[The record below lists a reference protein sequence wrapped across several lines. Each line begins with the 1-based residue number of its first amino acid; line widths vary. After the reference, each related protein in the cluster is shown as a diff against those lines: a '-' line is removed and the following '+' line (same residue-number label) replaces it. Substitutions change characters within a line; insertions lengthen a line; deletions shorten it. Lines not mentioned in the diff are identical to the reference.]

1 MSFASFEFLAFLA
14 ILTLVYF
21 IVPKKV
27 QWIVLLLGSVVFY
40 AFAGLVSFFF
50 LFFAIVISFITVQVL
65 GKRHAALK
73 KYLEDTKD
81 TLTKDERKAYRAKHK
96 NGSLLIVCIGILL
109 LTLSL
114 VYVKYLSGFS
124 FKNGVS
130 FGSGAISFGS
140 TLLEVM
146 GISYYTFISIGY
158 MIDVYREK
166 AAVEKNFFRHAL
178 FVSFFPQLAMGPISR
193 YADTGEQLKTPHS
206 FEAKEAWC
214 GLLRIL
220 WGFFKKLV
228 VADAIAPAIGA
239 IVGKQLGGI
248 YFILLCLFY
257 SIRIYGDF
265 TGGIDIVLG
274 AAQILGIKLPEN
286 FNRPF
291 SSKSTAEYWNRW
303 HMTMGN
309 WFTNYIFYP
318 LSLTKTM
325 QKLSKWGRA
334 KLGVGVGKRLP
345 VYTATIIT
353 WLATGLWH
361 GIAWNFVVWG
371 LLNGVVILIS
381 QELNPLYEKFR
392 AKFPKL
398 WNSAPYQSFMAIRT
412 FLLMSLIRVFDC
424 YCDVPL
430 TFNRFF
436 SIFYTFNIAD
446 IWNGGIMN
454 IKVTATQYIIIAV
467 GIVIMTAVSRLS
479 IKRPLRE
486 TLWEKPILG
495 NAVLALL
502 CIAILVF
509 GSYGL
514 GFDASAFIYGGTFN

>member
-1 MSFASFEFLAFLA
+1 MNFASFEFLAFLA

-21 IVPKKV
+21 LVPKKV

-40 AFAGLVSFFF
+40 AFAGPVSFVF
-50 LFFAIVISFITVQVL
+50 LLFAIVISFVTVQIL
-65 GKRHAALK
+65 GKRHASLK
-73 KYLEDTKD
+73 KYLEDTKE

-96 NGSLLIVCIGILL
+96 NGSLLVVCLGILL
-109 LTLSL
+109 LTVSL
-114 VYVKYLSGFS
+114 VYVKYLSGFINS
-124 FKNGVS
+124 ALS
-130 FGSGAISFGS
+130 FGSGAISFGG

-166 AAVEKNFFRHAL
+166 AAVERNFFRHAL

-193 YADTGEQLKTPHS
+193 YADTGEQLKVSHS
-206 FEAKEAWC
+206 FDAKEAWC

-228 VADAIAPAIGA
+228 VADAIAPAIGY
-239 IVGKQLGGI
+239 IVSEKLGGI

-257 SIRIYGDF
+257 SVRIYGDF

-274 AAQILGIKLPEN
+274 SAQILGIKLPEN

-334 KLGVGVGKRLP
+334 KLGVGIGKRLP

-361 GIAWNFVVWG
+361 GFAWNFVVWG
-371 LLNGVVILIS
+371 LLNGIVILIS

-392 AKFPKL
+392 ARFPKL
-398 WNSAPYQSFMAIRT
+398 WHSAPYQSFMAIRT

-436 SIFYTFNIAD
+436 SVFYTFNIAD

-454 IKVTATQYIIIAV
+454 LNVTGTQYIVIAV
-467 GIVIMTAVSRLS
+467 GILIMTAVSRLS
-479 IKRPLRE
+479 IKKPLRE
-486 TLWEKPILG
+486 TLWEKPVLG
-495 NAVLALL
+495 NVIMALL

>member
-21 IVPKKV
+21 LVPKKA
-27 QWIVLLLGSVVFY
+27 QWIVLLIGSVIFY
-40 AFAGLVSFFF
+40 AFAGFVSFAF
-50 LFFAIVISFITVQVL
+50 LLIAVVVSYLTVQIL
-65 GKRHAALK
+65 GKRQAALK
-73 KYLEDTKD
+73 KYLEDTKE

-96 NGSLLIVCIGILL
+96 NGSLAILCVGIFIMLAA
-109 LTLSL
+109 L
-114 VYVKYLSGFS
+114 VYVKYLSSYIGFKVTDS
-124 FKNGVS
+124 GVS
-130 FGSGAISFGS
+130 FGKYA
-140 TLLEVM
+140 LEIM

-166 AAVEKNFFRHAL
+166 AAVERNFFRHAL

-193 YADTGEQLKTPHS
+193 YADTGEQLKAAHS
-206 FEAKEAWC
+206 FDGKEAWC

-228 VADAIAPAIGA
+228 VADAIAPAIGY
-239 IVGKQLGGI
+239 IVSNKLGGV
-248 YFILLCLFY
+248 YFFLLCIFY

-318 LSLTKTM
+318 LSLTKGM

-334 KLGVGVGKRLP
+334 HLGTGIGKRLP
-345 VYTATIIT
+345 VYTATVVT

-371 LLNGVVILIS
+371 LLNGVIILIS

-392 AKFPKL
+392 AGFPKL
-398 WNSAPYQSFMAIRT
+398 WNSAPYQAFMAVRT
-412 FLLMSLIRVFDC
+412 FLLMSLVRVFDC

-430 TFNRFF
+430 TFDRFF
-436 SIFYTFNIAD
+436 STFYTFNIGEALG
-446 IWNGGIMN
+446 GGILGLN
-454 IKVTATQYIIIAV
+454 VSLVQYIVIAV
-467 GIVIMTAVSRLS
+467 GIVIMTAVSRLG
-479 IKRPLRE
+479 KDKPLRE
-486 TLWEKPILG
+486 KLWERPVLG
-495 NAVLALL
+495 NAIMALL

-509 GSYGL
+509 GCYGL
-514 GFDASAFIYGGTFN
+514 GYDASAFIYGGTFN

>member
-14 ILTLVYF
+14 ILTLIYF
-21 IVPKKV
+21 LVPKKA
-27 QWIVLLLGSVVFY
+27 QWIVLLAGSVIFY
-40 AFAGLVSFFF
+40 AFAGFVSFFF
-50 LFFAIVISFITVQVL
+50 LIFAIVISFITVQVL

-73 KYLEDTKD
+73 KYLEDTKE

-96 NGSLLIVCIGILL
+96 NGSLLILCIGILVM
-109 LTLSL
+109 TAAL
-114 VYVKYLSGFS
+114 VYVKYLSAFIGFEITER
-124 FKNGVS
+124 GVS
-130 FGSGAISFGS
+130 FGKHA
-140 TLLEVM
+140 LEVM

-193 YADTGEQLKTPHS
+193 YADTGEQLKTAHS
-206 FEAKEAWC
+206 FDAKDAWC
-214 GLLRIL
+214 GLIRIL

-228 VADAIAPAIGA
+228 VADAIAPAIGY
-239 IVGKQLGGI
+239 IVREELGGV
-248 YFILLCLFY
+248 YFFLLCIFY

-265 TGGIDIVLG
+265 TGGMDIIIG
-274 AAQILGIKLPEN
+274 SAQILGIKLPEN

-334 KLGVGVGKRLP
+334 KLGVGIGKRLP

-371 LLNGVVILIS
+371 LLNGVIILIS

-398 WNSAPYQSFMAIRT
+398 WNSAPYQSFMAVRT
-412 FLLMSLIRVFDC
+412 FLLMSLVRVFDC
-424 YCDVPL
+424 YGNVPM

-436 SIFYTFNIAD
+436 STFYTFNIGE
-446 IWNGGIMN
+446 IFKGGLLELN
-454 IKVTATQYIIIAV
+454 IGLTQYIVIVV
-467 GIVIMTAVSRLS
+467 GIVIMSIVSRLG
-479 IKRPLRE
+479 KDKPLRE
-486 TLWEKPILG
+486 KLWERPVLG
-495 NAVLALL
+495 NVILALL

-514 GFDASAFIYGGTFN
+514 GYDASAFIYQDLFN

>member
-1 MSFASFEFLAFLA
+1 MNFASFEFLAFLA

-21 IVPKKV
+21 VVPKKV

-40 AFAGLVSFFF
+40 AFAGPVSFVF
-50 LFFAIVISFITVQVL
+50 LLFAIVISFVTVQIL
-65 GKRHAALK
+65 GKRHEALK
-73 KYLEDTKD
+73 KYLEDTKE

-96 NGSLLIVCIGILL
+96 NGSLLVVCLGILL
-109 LTLSL
+109 LTVSL
-114 VYVKYLSGFS
+114 IYVKYLSGFS
-124 FKNGVS
+124 FKNG
-130 FGSGAISFGS
+130 ISFGS

-166 AAVEKNFFRHAL
+166 AAVERNFFRHAL

-193 YADTGEQLKTPHS
+193 YADTGEQLKVSHS
-206 FEAKEAWC
+206 FDAKEAWC

-228 VADAIAPAIGA
+228 VADAIAPAIGY
-239 IVGKQLGGI
+239 IVSEKLGGI

-257 SIRIYGDF
+257 SVRIYGDF
-265 TGGIDIVLG
+265 TGGIDIVIG
-274 AAQILGIKLPEN
+274 SAQILGIKLPEN

-334 KLGVGVGKRLP
+334 KLGVGIGKRLP

-361 GIAWNFVVWG
+361 GFAWNFVVWG
-371 LLNGVVILIS
+371 LLNGLVILVS

-392 AKFPKL
+392 AHFPKL
-398 WNSAPYQSFMAIRT
+398 WHSAPYQSFMAIRT

-436 SIFYTFNIAD
+436 SVFYTFNIAD

-454 IKVTATQYIIIAV
+454 LNVTGTQYIVIAG
-467 GIVIMTAVSRLS
+467 GILIMTAVSRLS
-479 IKRPLRE
+479 IKKPLRE
-486 TLWEKPILG
+486 TLWEKPVLG
-495 NAVLALL
+495 NVIMALL

>member
-1 MSFASFEFLAFLA
+1 MNFASFEFLAFLA

-27 QWIVLLLGSVVFY
+27 QWIVLLLGSVIFY
-40 AFAGLVSFFF
+40 AFAGPVSFCF
-50 LFFAIVISFITVQVL
+50 LLFAIIISFVTVQIL
-65 GKRHAALK
+65 GKRQTALK
-73 KYLEDTKD
+73 KYLEDTKE
-81 TLTKDERKAYRAKHK
+81 TLSKDERKAYRAKHK
-96 NGSLLIVCIGILL
+96 NGSLLVVCLGLLL
-109 LTLSL
+109 LTASL
-114 VYVKYLSGFS
+114 VYVKYLSGF
-124 FKNGVS
+124 KITQNG
-130 FGSGAISFGS
+130 ISFGS
-140 TLLEVM
+140 AALEIM

-166 AAVEKNFFRHAL
+166 AAVERNFFRHAL

-193 YADTGEQLKTPHS
+193 YGDTGEQLKAPHS
-206 FEAKEAWC
+206 FDAKNAWC

-228 VADAIAPAIGA
+228 VADAIAPAIGY
-239 IVGKQLGGI
+239 IVSEKLGGI
-248 YFILLCLFY
+248 YFVLLCLFY

-274 AAQILGIKLPEN
+274 SAQILGIKLPEN
-286 FNRPF
+286 F
-291 SSKSTAEYWNRW
+291 NRW

-334 KLGVGVGKRLP
+334 KLGVGIGKRLP

-361 GIAWNFVVWG
+361 GFAWNFVVWG
-371 LLNGVVILIS
+371 LLNGLVILVS

-392 AKFPKL
+392 ARFPKL

-436 SIFYTFNIAD
+436 SVFYTFNVSD
-446 IWNGGIMN
+446 IFNGGIMN
-454 IKVTATQYIIIAV
+454 LNVTGTQYIVIAV
-467 GIVIMTAVSRLS
+467 GILIMTAVSRLS
-479 IKRPLRE
+479 IKQPLRE
-486 TLWEKPILG
+486 TLWEKPVLG
-495 NAVLALL
+495 NALMALL

>member
-1 MSFASFEFLAFLA
+1 MSFASFEFLAFLGV
-14 ILTLVYF
+14 LTLVYF
-21 IVPKKV
+21 LVPKKV
-27 QWIVLLLGSVVFY
+27 QWIVLLIGSVIFY

-50 LFFAIVISFITVQVL
+50 LLAAIVISFITVQIL
-65 GKRHAALK
+65 GKRSESLG
-73 KYLEDTKD
+73 KYLEETKT
-81 TLTKDERKAYRAKHK
+81 TLSKDERKAYRAKHK
-96 NGSLLIVCIGILL
+96 KGSLAVVCVGIAIMLAA
-109 LTLSL
+109 L
-114 VYVKYLSGFS
+114 VYVKYLSGF
-124 FKNGVS
+124 KMTAQG
-130 FGSGAISFGS
+130 ISFGAFAI
-140 TLLEVM
+140 EVM

-166 AAVEKNFFRHAL
+166 AAVEHNFFRHAL

-193 YADTGEQLKTPHS
+193 YADTGEQLKATHS
-206 FEAKEAWC
+206 FDGKEAWC
-214 GLLRIL
+214 GLLRIF

-239 IVGKQLGGI
+239 IVSQKLGGI
-248 YFILLCLFY
+248 YFILICLFY

-265 TGGIDIVLG
+265 TGGMDIIIG
-274 AAQILGIKLPEN
+274 SAQILGIKLPEN
-286 FNRPF
+286 FNCPF

-318 LSLTKTM
+318 LSLTKGM

-334 KLGVGVGKRLP
+334 HLGTGIGKRLP

-371 LLNGVVILIS
+371 LLNGVIILIS

-392 AKFPKL
+392 ARFPKL
-398 WNSAPYQSFMAIRT
+398 WNSALYQSFMAVRT

-424 YCDVPL
+424 YGNVPM
-430 TFNRFF
+430 TFDRFF
-436 SIFYTFNIAD
+436 STFYTFNISE
-446 IWNGGIMN
+446 IFTGGLETLN
-454 IKVTATQYIIIAV
+454 VNYTQYIVIAV
-467 GIVIMTAVSRLS
+467 GIVIMSVVSRLS
-479 IKRPLRE
+479 KKKSLRE

-495 NAVLALL
+495 NAVMALL

-514 GFDASAFIYGGTFN
+514 GYDASGFIYQDLFN

>member
-21 IVPKKV
+21 LVPKKA

-40 AFAGLVSFFF
+40 AFAGPVSFFF
-50 LFFAIVISFITVQVL
+50 LFFAIVISFITVQIL
-65 GKRHAALK
+65 GKRQTALK
-73 KYLEDTKD
+73 KYLEDTKE
-81 TLTKDERKAYRAKHK
+81 TLSKDERKAYRAKHK
-96 NGSLLIVCIGILL
+96 NGSLLILCIGIFVM
-109 LTLSL
+109 TASL
-114 VYVKYLSGFS
+114 VYVKYLSSMIGF
-124 FKNGVS
+124 KITARG
-130 FGSGAISFGS
+130 ISFGKYA
-140 TLLEVM
+140 LEIM

-166 AAVEKNFFRHAL
+166 AAVERNFFRHAL

-193 YADTGEQLKTPHS
+193 YADTGEQLKAAHS
-206 FEAKEAWC
+206 FDSKEAWC

-228 VADAIAPAIGA
+228 VADAIAPAIGY
-239 IVGKQLGGI
+239 IVGEKLGGI

-334 KLGVGVGKRLP
+334 KLGTGVGKRLP
-345 VYTATIIT
+345 VYTATVIT

-381 QELNPLYEKFR
+381 QELSPLYEKFR
-392 AKFPKL
+392 ARFPKL

-436 SIFYTFNIAD
+436 SIFYTFNIAE
-446 IWNGGIMN
+446 IWNGGILD
-454 IKVTATQYIIIAV
+454 IKVTATQYIVIAV
-467 GIVIMTAVSRLS
+467 GILIMTAVSRLS
-479 IKRPLRE
+479 IKKPLRE
-486 TLWEKPILG
+486 VLWEKPILG
-495 NAVLALL
+495 NAVMALL

>member
-1 MSFASFEFLAFLA
+1 MNFASFEFLAFLA
-14 ILTLVYF
+14 VLTLVYF
-21 IVPKKV
+21 LVPKKV

-40 AFAGLVSFFF
+40 AFAGPVSFIF
-50 LFFAIVISFITVQVL
+50 LLFAIVISYVTVQIL
-65 GKRHAALK
+65 GKRIEALK
-73 KYLEDTKD
+73 QYLEETKT
-81 TLTKDERKAYRAKHK
+81 TLSKDERKAYRAKHK
-96 NGSLLIVCIGILL
+96 NTSLLILCVGIFVM
-109 LTLSL
+109 TLSL
-114 VYVKYLSGFS
+114 VYVKYLSSMIGF
-124 FKNGVS
+124 KITERG
-130 FGSGAISFGS
+130 ISFGKYA
-140 TLLEVM
+140 LEIM

-158 MIDVYREK
+158 MIDVYRER
-166 AAVEKNFFRHAL
+166 AAVERNFFRHAL

-193 YADTGEQLKTPHS
+193 YADTGEQLKATHS
-206 FEAKEAWC
+206 FDAKEAWC
-214 GLLRIL
+214 GFLRIL

-228 VADAIAPAIGA
+228 IADAIAPAIGY
-239 IVGKQLGGI
+239 IVSQKLGGI

-318 LSLTKTM
+318 LSLTKSM

-334 KLGVGVGKRLP
+334 KLGTGVGKRLP

-430 TFNRFF
+430 TFDRFF
-436 SIFYTFNIAD
+436 SVFYTFNIAD
-446 IWNGGIMN
+446 IWNGGILD
-454 IKVTATQYIIIAV
+454 IKVTATQYIVIAV
-467 GIVIMTAVSRLS
+467 GILIMTAVSRLS
-479 IKRPLRE
+479 IKKPLRE
-486 TLWEKPILG
+486 VLWEKPLLG
-495 NAVLALL
+495 NAIMALL
-502 CIAILVF
+502 CIAILIF

>member
-40 AFAGLVSFFF
+40 AFAGPVSFGF

-96 NGSLLIVCIGILL
+96 NGSLLILCIGILVM
-109 LTLSL
+109 TASL
-114 VYVKYLSGFS
+114 VYVKYLSSFIGF
-124 FKNGVS
+124 KITERG
-130 FGSGAISFGS
+130 ISFGKYA
-140 TLLEVM
+140 LEIM

-166 AAVEKNFFRHAL
+166 AAVERNFFRHAL

-193 YADTGEQLKTPHS
+193 YADTGEQLKATHS
-206 FEAKEAWC
+206 FDAKEAWC

-228 VADAIAPAIGA
+228 IADAIAPAIGY
-239 IVGKQLGGI
+239 IVGEKLGGI

-334 KLGVGVGKRLP
+334 HLGTGIGKRLP

-446 IWNGGIMN
+446 IWNGGILN
-454 IKVTATQYIIIAV
+454 IKVTATQYTVIAV
-467 GIVIMTAVSRLS
+467 GILIMTAVSRLS
-479 IKRPLRE
+479 IKRSLRE

-495 NAVLALL
+495 NAIMALL

>member
-1 MSFASFEFLAFLA
+1 MNFASFEFLAFLA

-21 IVPKKV
+21 VVPRKV
-27 QWIVLLLGSVVFY
+27 QWIVLLLGSVIFY
-40 AFAGLVSFFF
+40 AFAGPVSFCF
-50 LFFAIVISFITVQVL
+50 LLFAIVISFVTVQIL
-65 GKRHAALK
+65 GKRQTALK
-73 KYLEDTKD
+73 KYLEDTKE
-81 TLTKDERKAYRAKHK
+81 TLSKDERKAYRAKHK
-96 NGSLLIVCIGILL
+96 NGSLLVVCLGILL
-109 LTLSL
+109 LTASL
-114 VYVKYLSGFS
+114 VYVKYLSGFINS
-124 FKNGVS
+124 
-130 FGSGAISFGS
+130 AISFGS
-140 TLLEVM
+140 LAIEVM

-166 AAVEKNFFRHAL
+166 AAVERNFFRHAL

-193 YADTGEQLKTPHS
+193 YGDTGEQLKAHHS
-206 FEAKEAWC
+206 FDAKNAWC

-228 VADAIAPAIGA
+228 VADAIAPAIGL
-239 IVGKQLGGI
+239 IVKDKLGGI

-274 AAQILGIKLPEN
+274 SAQILGIKLPEN

-334 KLGVGVGKRLP
+334 KLGVGIGKRLP

-361 GIAWNFVVWG
+361 GFAWNFVVWG
-371 LLNGVVILIS
+371 LLNGLVILVS

-392 AKFPKL
+392 ARFPKL

-436 SIFYTFNIAD
+436 SIFYTFNVGD
-446 IWNGGIMN
+446 IFNGGIMDLN
-454 IKVTATQYIIIAV
+454 VTGTQYIVIAV
-467 GIVIMTAVSRLS
+467 GILTMTAVSRLS
-479 IKRPLRE
+479 IKQPLRE
-486 TLWEKPILG
+486 TLWEKPVLG
-495 NAVLALL
+495 NALMALL

>member
-21 IVPKKV
+21 VVPKKV
-27 QWIVLLLGSVVFY
+27 QWIALLLGSVVFY
-40 AFAGLVSFFF
+40 AFAGPVSFCF
-50 LFFAIVISFITVQVL
+50 LLFAIVISYITVQIL
-65 GKRHAALK
+65 GKRQTALK

-81 TLTKDERKAYRAKHK
+81 TLSKDERKAYRAKHK
-96 NGSLLIVCIGILL
+96 NGSLLRLCIGILL
-109 LTLSL
+109 MTATL
-114 VYVKYLSGFS
+114 VYAKYLSSFIGF
-124 FKNGVS
+124 KVTDRG
-130 FGSGAISFGS
+130 ISFGKYA
-140 TLLEVM
+140 LEIM

-166 AAVEKNFFRHAL
+166 AAIERNFFRHAL

-193 YADTGEQLKTPHS
+193 YGDTGEQLRAPHY
-206 FEAKEAWC
+206 FDAKNAWC

-228 VADAIAPAIGA
+228 VADAIAPAIGL
-239 IVGKQLGGI
+239 IVKDKLGGI
-248 YFILLCLFY
+248 YFVLLCLFY

-334 KLGVGVGKRLP
+334 KLGVGIGKRLP

-361 GIAWNFVVWG
+361 GFAWNFVVWG
-371 LLNGVVILIS
+371 LLNGLVILVS

-392 AKFPKL
+392 ARFPEL
-398 WNSAPYQSFMAIRT
+398 WHSAPYQSFMAIRT

-430 TFNRFF
+430 TFDRFF
-436 SIFYTFNIAD
+436 SVFYTFNIGD
-446 IWNGGIMN
+446 IFNGGIMDLN
-454 IKVTATQYIIIAV
+454 VTGTQYIVIAV
-467 GIVIMTAVSRLS
+467 GILIMTAVSRLS
-479 IKRPLRE
+479 IKQPLRE
-486 TLWEKPILG
+486 TLWEKPVLG
-495 NAVLALL
+495 NAIMALL

>member
-1 MSFASFEFLAFLA
+1 MNFASFEFLAFLA

-21 IVPKKV
+21 VVPKKV

-40 AFAGLVSFFF
+40 AFAGPVSFVF
-50 LFFAIVISFITVQVL
+50 LLFAIVISYVTVQIL

-73 KYLEDTKD
+73 KYLEDTKE

-96 NGSLLIVCIGILL
+96 NGSLLVVCLGILL
-109 LTLSL
+109 LTASL
-114 VYVKYLSGFS
+114 VYVKYLSGFINS
-124 FKNGVS
+124 ALS
-130 FGSGAISFGS
+130 FGG

-166 AAVEKNFFRHAL
+166 AAVERNFFRHAL

-193 YADTGEQLKTPHS
+193 YADTGEQLKAPHS
-206 FEAKEAWC
+206 FDAKEAWC

-228 VADAIAPAIGA
+228 VADAIAPAIGY
-239 IVGKQLGGI
+239 IVSEKLGGI

-257 SIRIYGDF
+257 SVRIYGDF

-274 AAQILGIKLPEN
+274 SAQILGIKLPEN

-309 WFTNYIFYP
+309 WFTDYIFYP
-318 LSLTKTM
+318 LSLTKMM

-334 KLGVGVGKRLP
+334 KLGVGIGKRLP

-361 GIAWNFVVWG
+361 GFAWNFVVWG
-371 LLNGVVILIS
+371 LLNGLVILVS

-392 AKFPKL
+392 ARFPKL
-398 WNSAPYQSFMAIRT
+398 WHSAPYQSFMAIRT

-436 SIFYTFNIAD
+436 SVFYTFNIAD

-454 IKVTATQYIIIAV
+454 LNVTGTQYIVIAV
-467 GIVIMTAVSRLS
+467 GIVVMTVVSRLS
-479 IKRPLRE
+479 IKKPLRE
-486 TLWEKPILG
+486 TLWEKPVLG
-495 NAVLALL
+495 NVIMALL

>member
-1 MSFASFEFLAFLA
+1 MNFASFEFLAFLT

-21 IVPKKV
+21 LVPKKA

-40 AFAGLVSFFF
+40 AFAGFVSFFF
-50 LFFAIVISFITVQVL
+50 LIFAIVISFVTVQIL
-65 GKRHAALK
+65 GKRQISLK
-73 KYLEDTKD
+73 KYLEDTKA
-81 TLTKDERKAYRAKHK
+81 TLTKEERKAYRAKHK
-96 NGSLLIVCIGILL
+96 NGSLLILCIGILIM
-109 LTLSL
+109 TLAL
-114 VYVKYLSGFS
+114 VYVKYLSSMIGF
-124 FKNGVS
+124 KITD
-130 FGSGAISFGS
+130 SGISFGAYA
-140 TLLEVM
+140 LEVM

-166 AAVEKNFFRHAL
+166 AAVEHNFFRHAL

-206 FEAKEAWC
+206 FSAKEAWC

-228 VADAIAPAIGA
+228 VADAIAPAIGF
-239 IVGKQLGGI
+239 IVGEKLGGV

-303 HMTMGN
+303 HITMGN

-318 LSLTKTM
+318 LSLTKGM

-334 KLGVGVGKRLP
+334 KLGTGIGKRLP
-345 VYTATIIT
+345 VYTATVIT

-361 GIAWNFVVWG
+361 GFAWNFVVWG

-436 SIFYTFNIAD
+436 SVFYTFNIGE
-446 IWNGGIMN
+446 IFKGGLTDLE
-454 IKVTATQYIIIAV
+454 VSTTQYIVIAV
-467 GIVIMTAVSRLS
+467 GILIMTAVSRLG
-479 IKRPLRE
+479 KDKPLRE
-486 TLWEKPILG
+486 KLWEKPLLG
-495 NAVLALL
+495 NAIMALL

>member
-1 MSFASFEFLAFLA
+1 MNFASFEFLAFLA
-14 ILTLVYF
+14 ILTLIYF

-27 QWIVLLLGSVVFY
+27 QWIVLLLGSVIFY
-40 AFAGLVSFFF
+40 AFAGPVSFCF
-50 LFFAIVISFITVQVL
+50 LLFAIVISFVTVQIL
-65 GKRHAALK
+65 GKRQTALK
-73 KYLEDTKD
+73 RYLEDTKE
-81 TLTKDERKAYRAKHK
+81 TLSKDERKAYRAKHK
-96 NGSLLIVCIGILL
+96 NGSLLVVCIGILL
-109 LTLSL
+109 LTASL
-114 VYVKYLSGFS
+114 VYVKYLSGF
-124 FKNGVS
+124 KITQNG
-130 FGSGAISFGS
+130 ISFGS
-140 TLLEVM
+140 AALEIM

-166 AAVEKNFFRHAL
+166 AAVERNFFRHAL

-193 YADTGEQLKTPHS
+193 YGDTGEQLKAHHS
-206 FEAKEAWC
+206 FDAKNAWC
-214 GLLRIL
+214 GLIRIL

-228 VADAIAPAIGA
+228 VADAIAPAIGY
-239 IVGKQLGGI
+239 IVSEKLGGI
-248 YFILLCLFY
+248 YFVLLCLFY

-274 AAQILGIKLPEN
+274 SAQILGIKLPEN

-334 KLGVGVGKRLP
+334 KLGVGIGKRLP

-361 GIAWNFVVWG
+361 GFAWNFVVWG
-371 LLNGVVILIS
+371 LLNGLVILVS

-392 AKFPKL
+392 ARFPKL

-436 SIFYTFNIAD
+436 SIFYTFNVSD
-446 IWNGGIMN
+446 IFNGGIMN
-454 IKVTATQYIIIAV
+454 LIVTGTQYIVIAV
-467 GIVIMTAVSRLS
+467 GILIMTAVSRLS
-479 IKRPLRE
+479 FKQPLRE
-486 TLWEKPILG
+486 TLWEKPVLG
-495 NAVLALL
+495 NALMALL
-502 CIAILVF
+502 CIAILIF

>member
-1 MSFASFEFLAFLA
+1 M
-14 ILTLVYF
+14 
-21 IVPKKV
+21 IVE
-27 QWIVLLLGSVVFY
+27 
-40 AFAGLVSFFF
+40 
-50 LFFAIVISFITVQVL
+50 
-65 GKRHAALK
+65 H
-73 KYLEDTKD
+73 
-81 TLTKDERKAYRAKHK
+81 
-96 NGSLLIVCIGILL
+96 
-109 LTLSL
+109 
-114 VYVKYLSGFS
+114 
-124 FKNGVS
+124 
-130 FGSGAISFGS
+130 
-140 TLLEVM
+140 
-146 GISYYTFISIGY
+146 
-158 MIDVYREK
+158 
-166 AAVEKNFFRHAL
+166 
-178 FVSFFPQLAMGPISR
+178 R
-193 YADTGEQLKTPHS
+193 YK
-206 FEAKEAWC
+206 
-214 GLLRIL
+214 
-220 WGFFKKLV
+220 FFKKLV
-228 VADAIAPAIGA
+228 VADAIAPAIGY
-239 IVGKQLGGI
+239 IVSEKLGGI
-248 YFILLCLFY
+248 YFVLLCLFY

-274 AAQILGIKLPEN
+274 SAQILGIKLPEN

-334 KLGVGVGKRLP
+334 KLGVGIGKRLP

-361 GIAWNFVVWG
+361 GFAWNFVVWG
-371 LLNGVVILIS
+371 LLNGLVILVS

-392 AKFPKL
+392 ARFPKL

-436 SIFYTFNIAD
+436 SVFYTFNVSD
-446 IWNGGIMN
+446 IFNGGIMN
-454 IKVTATQYIIIAV
+454 LNVTGTQYIVIAV
-467 GIVIMTAVSRLS
+467 GILIMTAVSRLS
-479 IKRPLRE
+479 IKQPLRE
-486 TLWEKPILG
+486 TLWEKPVLG
-495 NAVLALL
+495 NALMALL

>member
-1 MSFASFEFLAFLA
+1 M
-14 ILTLVYF
+14 
-21 IVPKKV
+21 PKKA

-40 AFAGLVSFFF
+40 AFAGPVSFFF
-50 LFFAIVISFITVQVL
+50 LFFAIVISFITVQIL
-65 GKRHAALK
+65 GKRQTALK
-73 KYLEDTKD
+73 KYLEDTKE
-81 TLTKDERKAYRAKHK
+81 TLSKDERKAYRAKHK
-96 NGSLLIVCIGILL
+96 NGSLLILCIGIFVM
-109 LTLSL
+109 TASL
-114 VYVKYLSGFS
+114 VYVKYLSSMIGF
-124 FKNGVS
+124 KITARG
-130 FGSGAISFGS
+130 ISFGKYA
-140 TLLEVM
+140 LEIM

-166 AAVEKNFFRHAL
+166 AAVERNFFRHAL

-193 YADTGEQLKTPHS
+193 YADTGEQLKAAHS
-206 FEAKEAWC
+206 FDSKEAWC

-228 VADAIAPAIGA
+228 VADAIAPAIGY
-239 IVGKQLGGI
+239 IVGEKLGGI

-334 KLGVGVGKRLP
+334 KLGTGVGKRLP
-345 VYTATIIT
+345 VYTATVIT

-381 QELNPLYEKFR
+381 QELSPLYEKFR
-392 AKFPKL
+392 ARFPKL

-436 SIFYTFNIAD
+436 SIFYTFNIAE
-446 IWNGGIMN
+446 IWNGGILD
-454 IKVTATQYIIIAV
+454 IKVTATQYIVIAV
-467 GIVIMTAVSRLS
+467 GILIMTAVSRLS
-479 IKRPLRE
+479 IKKPLRE
-486 TLWEKPILG
+486 VLWEKPILG
-495 NAVLALL
+495 NAVMALL

>member
-21 IVPKKV
+21 LVPKKA

-40 AFAGLVSFFF
+40 AFAGPVSFFF
-50 LFFAIVISFITVQVL
+50 LFFAVVISYITVQIL
-65 GKRHAALK
+65 GKRQAALK

-81 TLTKDERKAYRAKHK
+81 TLSKDERKAYRAKHK
-96 NGSLLIVCIGILL
+96 NGSLLLLCVGIVVM
-109 LTLSL
+109 TASL
-114 VYVKYLSGFS
+114 VYVKYLSSFIGF
-124 FKNGVS
+124 KITERG
-130 FGSGAISFGS
+130 ISFGKYA
-140 TLLEVM
+140 LEIM

-166 AAVEKNFFRHAL
+166 AAVEHNFFRHAL

-193 YADTGEQLKTPHS
+193 YGDTGEQLKAPHS
-206 FEAKEAWC
+206 FDAKEAWC

-228 VADAIAPAIGA
+228 IADAIAPAIGA
-239 IVGKQLGGI
+239 IVAKPLGGI
-248 YFILLCLFY
+248 YFVMLCIFY

-334 KLGVGVGKRLP
+334 KLGVGIGKRLP

-371 LLNGVVILIS
+371 LLNGVVILVS

-398 WNSAPYQSFMAIRT
+398 WHSAPYQSFMAVRT

-430 TFNRFF
+430 TFKRFF
-436 SIFYTFNIAD
+436 SIFYTFNIGE
-446 IWNGGIMN
+446 IFKGGID
-454 IKVTATQYIIIAV
+454 KLLGVSYTQYIVIAI

-479 IKRPLRE
+479 IKKPLRE
-486 TLWEKPILG
+486 ALWEKPVLG
-495 NAVLALL
+495 NAIMALL

>member
-1 MSFASFEFLAFLA
+1 MNFASFEFLAFLA
-14 ILTLVYF
+14 VLTLVYF
-21 IVPKKV
+21 LVPKNV

-40 AFAGLVSFFF
+40 AFAGPVSFFF
-50 LFFAIVISFITVQVL
+50 LLFAIVISYVTVQIL
-65 GKRHAALK
+65 GKRIEALK
-73 KYLEDTKD
+73 KYLEETKT
-81 TLTKDERKAYRAKHK
+81 TLSKDERKAYRAKHK
-96 NGSLLIVCIGILL
+96 NTSLLILCIGIFVM
-109 LTLSL
+109 TLSL
-114 VYVKYLSGFS
+114 VYVKYLSSMIGF
-124 FKNGVS
+124 KITERG
-130 FGSGAISFGS
+130 ISFGKYA
-140 TLLEVM
+140 LEIM

-158 MIDVYREK
+158 MIDVYRER
-166 AAVEKNFFRHAL
+166 AAVERNFFRHAL

-193 YADTGEQLKTPHS
+193 YADTGEQLKATHS
-206 FEAKEAWC
+206 FDAKEAWC

-228 VADAIAPAIGA
+228 IADAIAPAIGY
-239 IVGKQLGGI
+239 IVSQKLGGI
-248 YFILLCLFY
+248 YFVLLCLFY

-325 QKLSKWGRA
+325 QKLSKWGRV
-334 KLGVGVGKRLP
+334 KLGTGVGKRLP

-381 QELNPLYEKFR
+381 QELNPLYERFR
-392 AKFPKL
+392 ARFLKL
-398 WNSAPYQSFMAIRT
+398 WNSAPYQSFMAVRT

-430 TFNRFF
+430 TFDRFF
-436 SIFYTFNIAD
+436 STFYTFNIGE
-446 IWNGGIMN
+446 IFNGGLLGLN
-454 IKVTATQYIIIAV
+454 VSLTQYIVIAV
-467 GIVIMTAVSRLS
+467 GIVVMTAVSRLS
-479 IKRPLRE
+479 VKKPLRE
-486 TLWEKPILG
+486 VLWEKPILG
-495 NAVLALL
+495 NAIMAIL

>member
-1 MSFASFEFLAFLA
+1 MNFASFEFLAFLGV
-14 ILTLVYF
+14 LTLVYF
-21 IVPKKV
+21 LVPKKT
-27 QWIVLLLGSVVFY
+27 QWIVLLIGSMVFY
-40 AFAGLVSFFF
+40 AFAGFVSFFF
-50 LFFAIVISFITVQVL
+50 LLAAIVVSFVTVQIL
-65 GKRHAALK
+65 GKRIESLK
-73 KYLEDTKD
+73 KYLEETKT
-81 TLTKDERKAYRAKHK
+81 TLSKDERKAYRAKHK
-96 NGSLLIVCIGILL
+96 NGSLLIVCIGILIM
-109 LTLSL
+109 TAAL
-114 VYVKYLSGFS
+114 VYVKYLSGIRITA
-124 FKNGVS
+124 KG
-130 FGSGAISFGS
+130 ISFGE
-140 TLLEVM
+140 LAIEVM

-193 YADTGEQLKTPHS
+193 YADTGEQLKAPHN
-206 FEAKEAWC
+206 FDGKDAWC

-220 WGFFKKLV
+220 WGFFKKLL
-228 VADAIAPAIGA
+228 VADAIAPAIGY
-239 IVGKQLGGI
+239 IVGEELGGI

-274 AAQILGIKLPEN
+274 SAQILGIKLPEN

-318 LSLTKTM
+318 LSLTKGM

-334 KLGVGVGKRLP
+334 HLGTGIGKRLP

-361 GIAWNFVVWG
+361 GFAWNFVVWG
-371 LLNGVVILIS
+371 LLNGLVILIS

-392 AKFPKL
+392 AKFSKL

-424 YCDVPL
+424 YCNVPL
-430 TFNRFF
+430 TFDRFF
-436 SIFYTFNIAD
+436 STFYTFNVGEIFT
-446 IWNGGIMN
+446 GGLT
-454 IKVTATQYIIIAV
+454 KLGVTSTQYIVIAV
-467 GIVIMTAVSRLS
+467 GIVIMTVVSRLS
-479 IKRPLRE
+479 IKKSLRE
-486 TLWEKPILG
+486 TLWEKPVLG
-495 NAVLALL
+495 NAIMALL

-509 GSYGL
+509 GCYGL
-514 GFDASAFIYGGTFN
+514 GYDASAFIYGGTFN

>member
-1 MSFASFEFLAFLA
+1 MNFASFEFLAFLA

-40 AFAGLVSFFF
+40 AFAGFVSFFF
-50 LFFAIVISFITVQVL
+50 LIFAIVVSFVTVQIL
-65 GKRHAALK
+65 GKRSEELK
-73 KYLEDTKD
+73 RYLEETKT
-81 TLTKDERKAYRAKHK
+81 TLPKEERKAYRAKHK
-96 NGSLLIVCIGILL
+96 NGSLLVVCIGILL
-109 LTLSL
+109 LTVAL
-114 VYVKYLSGFS
+114 VYVKYLSSYIGF
-124 FKNGVS
+124 KITERG
-130 FGSGAISFGS
+130 ISLGKYAF
-140 TLLEVM
+140 EIM

-166 AAVEKNFFRHAL
+166 AAVERNFFRHAL

-193 YADTGEQLKTPHS
+193 YADTGEQLKVSHS
-206 FEAKEAWC
+206 FDAKNAWC

-228 VADAIAPAIGA
+228 VADAIAPAIGL
-239 IVGKQLGGI
+239 IVKDKLGGI
-248 YFILLCLFY
+248 YFVLLCLFY

-274 AAQILGIKLPEN
+274 SAQILGIKLPEN

-334 KLGVGVGKRLP
+334 KLGVGIGKRLP

-361 GIAWNFVVWG
+361 GFAWNFVVWG
-371 LLNGVVILIS
+371 LLNGLVILVS

-392 AKFPKL
+392 ARFPKL

-436 SIFYTFNIAD
+436 SIFYTFNVGD
-446 IWNGGIMN
+446 IFNGGIMN
-454 IKVTATQYIIIAV
+454 LNVTGTQYIVIAV
-467 GIVIMTAVSRLS
+467 GIVVMTVVSRLS
-479 IKRPLRE
+479 IKKPLRE
-486 TLWEKPILG
+486 TLWEKPVLG
-495 NAVLALL
+495 NALMALL

>member
-1 MSFASFEFLAFLA
+1 MNFASFEFLAFLA

-21 IVPKKV
+21 LVPKKV
-27 QWIVLLLGSVVFY
+27 QWIVLLVGSVVFY
-40 AFAGLVSFFF
+40 AFAGFVGFFF
-50 LFFAIVISFITVQVL
+50 LLFAIVISFVTVQIL
-65 GKRHAALK
+65 GKRQAALK
-73 KYLEDTKD
+73 KYLEDTKE

-96 NGSLLIVCIGILL
+96 NGSLLVVCIGILL
-109 LTLSL
+109 LTASL
-114 VYVKYLSGFS
+114 VYVKYLSGFINS
-124 FKNGVS
+124 SLS
-130 FGSGAISFGS
+130 FGSGVISFGS
-140 TLLEVM
+140 LAIEVM

-166 AAVEKNFFRHAL
+166 AAVEHNFFRHAL

-193 YADTGEQLKTPHS
+193 YADTGEQLKATHS

-228 VADAIAPAIGA
+228 VADAIAPAIGY
-239 IVGKQLGGI
+239 IVSEKLGGI

-274 AAQILGIKLPEN
+274 SAQILGIKLPEN

-318 LSLTKTM
+318 LSLTKSM

-334 KLGVGVGKRLP
+334 KLGVGIGKRLP

-361 GIAWNFVVWG
+361 GFAWNFVVWG

-392 AKFPKL
+392 ARFPKL
-398 WNSAPYQSFMAIRT
+398 WHSAPYQSFMAVRT

-430 TFNRFF
+430 TFDRFF
-436 SIFYTFNIAD
+436 STFYTFNIGE
-446 IWNGGIMN
+446 IFKGGLLELN
-454 IKVTATQYIIIAV
+454 VSLTQYIVIAV
-467 GIVIMTAVSRLS
+467 GIVVMTIVSRLS
-479 IKRPLRE
+479 IKKPLRE
-486 TLWEKPILG
+486 TLWEKPVLG
-495 NAVLALL
+495 NTIMALL

>member
-1 MSFASFEFLAFLA
+1 MNFASFEFLAFLA

-21 IVPKKV
+21 VVPRKV
-27 QWIVLLLGSVVFY
+27 QWIVLLLGSVIFY
-40 AFAGLVSFFF
+40 AFAGPVSFCF
-50 LFFAIVISFITVQVL
+50 LLFAIVISFVTVQIL
-65 GKRHAALK
+65 GKRQTALK
-73 KYLEDTKD
+73 KYLEDTKE
-81 TLTKDERKAYRAKHK
+81 TLSKDERKAYRAKHK
-96 NGSLLIVCIGILL
+96 NGSLLVVCIGILL
-109 LTLSL
+109 LTASL
-114 VYVKYLSGFS
+114 VYVKYLSGF
-124 FKNGVS
+124 KITQNG
-130 FGSGAISFGS
+130 ISFGS
-140 TLLEVM
+140 AALEIM

-166 AAVEKNFFRHAL
+166 AAVERNFFRHAL

-193 YADTGEQLKTPHS
+193 YGDTGEQLKAHHS
-206 FEAKEAWC
+206 FDAKNAWC

-228 VADAIAPAIGA
+228 VADAIAPAIGY
-239 IVGKQLGGI
+239 IVSEKLGGI
-248 YFILLCLFY
+248 YFVLLCLFY

-274 AAQILGIKLPEN
+274 SAQILGIKLPEN

-334 KLGVGVGKRLP
+334 KLGVGIGKRLP

-361 GIAWNFVVWG
+361 GFAWNFVVWG
-371 LLNGVVILIS
+371 LLNGLVILVS

-392 AKFPKL
+392 ARFPKL
-398 WNSAPYQSFMAIRT
+398 WHCAPYQSFMAIRT

-436 SIFYTFNIAD
+436 SIFYTFNVSD
-446 IWNGGIMN
+446 IFNGEIMN
-454 IKVTATQYIIIAV
+454 LNVTGTQYIVIAV

-479 IKRPLRE
+479 FKQPLRE
-486 TLWEKPILG
+486 TLWEKPVLG
-495 NAVLALL
+495 NALMALL